1 MPEPDPTFKE
11 EVPKDA
17 VYRIRSMEVIH
28 ARGASPVNRMNA
40 TNEVLDLGSWRSQ
53 FKAGDRIVIEI
64 KTVIRRTYQGQDE
77 KVEVRNEVHN
87 VPIQ

>member
-1 MPEPDPTFKE
+1 
-11 EVPKDA
+11 
-17 VYRIRSMEVIH
+17 MEVIH

-40 TNEVLDLGSWRSQ
+40 NNEVLDLAAWRAQ

-64 KTVIRRTYQGQDE
+64 KTVTRRTYQGEDE
-77 KVEVRNEVHN
+77 KVEVRNEVLN